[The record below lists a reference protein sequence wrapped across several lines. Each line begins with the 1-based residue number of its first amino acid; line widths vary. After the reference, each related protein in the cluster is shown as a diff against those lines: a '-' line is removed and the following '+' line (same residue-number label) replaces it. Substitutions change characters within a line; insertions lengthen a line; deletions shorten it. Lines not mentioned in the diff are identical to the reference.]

1 MKAKQKGSIAIQ
13 PQYAILRFAKY
24 KGPEI
29 GRIEAHNERT
39 KETYAS
45 NPDVDLSRSKNNFHL
60 VEPER
65 TYRAESERQIK
76 AAGCRTRS
84 DSVRVVEALFTASP
98 EFFQEKKPDEIRAF
112 FREAMDFLTT
122 YQAKETIISAVVHMD
137 EKTPH
142 MHLSFV
148 PLTADGRLCA
158 KEIVGN
164 KKKLTWWQDEFWKH
178 MVQKYPELE
187 RGQSASKTG
196 RDHIPSRIFKEMT
209 RLDKQ
214 RQKLEALLA
223 GVTAFNAKS
232 RIEAIQ
238 ALLEKYIPNVE
249 RMQTQLKRYSGAFT
263 DTAAENKRLKA
274 EVAALKGDKAELEK
288 QLKAATTESIQKK
301 LRTGKLQEDY
311 EKARSILSRIPP
323 EVLRYYTANTRP
335 EPGRPNLNHTRKGEA
350 LE

>member
-1 MKAKQKGSIAIQ
+1 M
-13 PQYAILRFAKY
+13 
-24 KGPEI
+24 
-29 GRIEAHNERT
+29 
-39 KETYAS
+39 
-45 NPDVDLSRSKNNFHL
+45 DLNRSKDNFYL
-60 VEPER
+60 IEPER
-65 TYRAESERQIK
+65 SYRAESERQIA
-76 AAGCRTRS
+76 AAGVKPRS

-98 EFFQEKKPDEIRAF
+98 EFFQGKKPDEIRAF
-112 FREAMDFLTT
+112 FREAMDFLST

-178 MVQKYPELE
+178 MVKKYPELE
-187 RGQSASKTG
+187 RGQSASETG
-196 RDHIPSRIFKEMT
+196 RDHIPPRIFKEMT

-214 RQKLEALLA
+214 RKKLEELLA
-223 GVTAFNAKS
+223 GATTFNAKS

-238 ALLEKYIPNVE
+238 AILEKYVPNVE
-249 RMQTQLKRYSGAFT
+249 RMKNQLKKYSGAFT

-301 LRTGKLQEDY
+301 LRTGKLQKDY
-311 EKARSILSRIPP
+311 EKAGSILSRIPP
-323 EVLRYYTANTRP
+323 EVLRYYTASTRP
-335 EPGRPNLNHTRKGEA
+335 EPGKSTPNRTRKGEA

>member
-1 MKAKQKGSIAIQ
+1 MKGKASIAIQ
-13 PQYAILRFAKY
+13 PQFAILRFAKY

-45 NPDVDLSRSKNNFHL
+45 NPDVDSSRSKFNFHL

-65 TYRAESERQIK
+65 AYRAEAERQIA

-98 EFFQEKKPDEIRAF
+98 EFFQGKKPDEIRAF
-112 FREAMDFLTT
+112 FREAIDFLTI
-122 YQAKETIISAVVHMD
+122 YQSKETIISAVVHMD

-148 PLTADGRLCA
+148 PLTADSRLCA

-178 MVQKYPELE
+178 MVKKYPELE
-187 RGQSASKTG
+187 RGESASETG
-196 RDHIPSRIFKEMT
+196 RDHIPPRIFKEMT

-214 RQKLEALLA
+214 RQKLEELLT

-232 RIEAIQ
+232 RIEELQ
-238 ALLEKYIPNVE
+238 ALLAKYIPSVE
-249 RMQTQLKRYSGAFT
+249 RMQNPLKKYSGAFT

-274 EVAALKGDKAELEK
+274 QVTALKDEKAELEQK
-288 QLKAATTESIQKK
+288 LKAATTESIQKK
-301 LRTGKLQEDY
+301 LRTGMLQEDY
-311 EKARSILSRIPP
+311 ERARSILSRIPP

-335 EPGRPNLNHTRKGEA
+335 QPSRTAPNRPRKGDV